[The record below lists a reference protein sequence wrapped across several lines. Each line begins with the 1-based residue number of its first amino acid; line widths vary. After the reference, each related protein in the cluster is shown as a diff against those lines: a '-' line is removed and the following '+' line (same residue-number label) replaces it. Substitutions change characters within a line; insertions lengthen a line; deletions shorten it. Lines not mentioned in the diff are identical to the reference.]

1 VRAVL
6 TDAPVEKVYN
16 MVARTGLQQQQQQQ
30 QYLQGA
36 GQDRV
41 LTGFT

>member
-16 MVARTGLQQQQQQQ
+16 MVARTGLEQQQQQ